1 MKRKILS
8 VFLVALWLY
17 QLSCVVSKT
26 VRLSPEGQGI
36 RIDLKSGPRVKGE
49 LLSFQDGVFY
59 ILDKSE
65 RPGRIVRISGAD
77 VVSVRTKGFAN
88 LNWIPFV
95 IGLEVVPA
103 ALLNGTYMGENR
115 GQLHPAMLLLF
126 LPAIFTTL
134 AFATVDSWESFE
146 DVLIGPDISIRK
158 YARFPQGLTPDQL
171 DVLLRQFGQKEPISI
186 K

>member
-1 MKRKILS
+1 MKRKLLS
-8 VFLVALWLY
+8 VILAALWLY
-17 QLSCVVSKT
+17 QLSCVVSKK

-49 LLSFQDGVFY
+49 LLSFQDGQFFL
-59 ILDKSE
+59 LDKSE
-65 RPGRIVRISGAD
+65 GPGRIVRISGAD
-77 VVSVRTKGFAN
+77 VVSVRIKSLAN

-103 ALLNGTYMGENR
+103 ALLNGTYMVASEGK
-115 GQLHPAMLLLF
+115 LPPAMLLLF

-134 AFATVDSWESFE
+134 GFAKVDSWESFE
-146 DVLIGPDISIRK
+146 DVLIGPHVSIRK

-171 DVLLRQFGQKEPISI
+171 DALLRQYGQKDPVLI